1 MKVFARNVTVV
12 FAVVAGLVLAYGLY
26 RYFLLDDGGT
36 KEQAE
41 SFSPMPNWELVHTET
56 DHKTPMKRDKIPET
70 SLAYIDHDTNAT
82 RDNFAAFVDELAG
95 ANISEKP
102 SDPSMSQFFY
112 CATENVQ
119 PDDLDCSAEFKKK
132 TENGAFHYRIN
143 VYYPEDKNSEIW
155 VTISPTTHVGK
166 VQGPGL

>member
-1 MKVFARNVTVV
+1 MKAFVRNVSVV
-12 FAVVAGLVLAYGLY
+12 FTVAAVLVLICGLY
-26 RYFLLDDGGT
+26 RYFLFDDGGT
-36 KEQAE
+36 KKQAE
-41 SFSPMPNWELVHTET
+41 AFSPMSNWELVHTET
-56 DHKTPMKRDKIPET
+56 EHKTPLNRDRIPET

-82 RDNFAAFVDELAG
+82 RDNFASFVNELAEF
-95 ANISEKP
+95 NISERP

-119 PDDLDCSAEFKKK
+119 PDDLDCSAEFKKE

-143 VYYPEDKNSEIW
+143 VYYPEDKDSEIW
-155 VTISPTTHVGK
+155 VTISPTEHIGK